1 MFIKRANIHLP
12 TSIDFI
18 RHTDAGQNVEGE
30 ILALRSAHVGVT
42 VDPAQAEPARKIGN
56 EPPVRP
62 DKIITAAEIDAEVM
76 VLHSAKDRLG
86 HQGETKL
93 IVTASPVVA
102 VVHAPANS
110 SGNKFRPD
118 LVTTGVAEN
127 AKQIARLNGDFEPR
141 RIKRFA
147 GRYAG
152 DGVAGKKRFDK
163 KRHAQNSRAEKLH
176 LARTIEAPERFSI

>member
-1 MFIKRANIHLP
+1 MFVKRADIHLP
-12 TSIDFI
+12 TLVDFVGNA
-18 RHTDAGQNVEGE
+18 DAGQNVESK
-30 ILALRSAHVGVT
+30 ILPLGAAHVGVT
-42 VDPAQAEPARKIGN
+42 VDPAQAEPARKIRN
-56 EPPVRP
+56 EAPVWP

-93 IVTASPVVA
+93 IVAASPVVA
-102 VVHAPANS
+102 VVHAPANA

-147 GRYAG
+147 DRSTGK
-152 DGVAGKKRFDK
+152 GVAGKDRSHK
-163 KRHAQNSRAEKLH
+163 KRCAQNSRAENLH
-176 LARTIEAPERFSI
+176 LARN